1 MRFNIQMVILTTVG
15 ILLLSACGGGG
26 SNGIESNETL
36 IPNPNIAKE
45 IVMCDTNNTTNLS
58 KGDKVT
64 ALTDDTE
71 VSVIHKQD
79 STKTACVIKGQATVT
94 SAP

>member
-1 MRFNIQMVILTTVG
+1 MRIRKLNIQIIILGITTA
-15 ILLLSACGGGG
+15 LFLSACGGGSDG
-26 SNGIESNETL
+26 VASSTTL
-36 IPNPNIAKE
+36 NPNPKL

-71 VSVIHKQD
+71 VHVIHKQD
-79 STKTACVIKGQATVT
+79 STKTACVVIGQAAVT
-94 SAP
+94 PAP